1 MVQVHLERSEV
12 LMNFIFIWY
21 SSMEERCFL
30 TARDVGSNPTTR
42 NFFTYS
48 LMDKILDCES
58 EDESST
64 LSSGR
69 LFILFIFS

>member
-1 MVQVHLERSEV
+1 
-12 LMNFIFIWY
+12 
-21 SSMEERCFL
+21 MEERCFL

-64 LSSGR
+64 LSKWEVVYIIY
-69 LFILFIFS
+69 F

>member
-64 LSSGR
+64 LSKWEVIYIIY
-69 LFILFIFS
+69 F